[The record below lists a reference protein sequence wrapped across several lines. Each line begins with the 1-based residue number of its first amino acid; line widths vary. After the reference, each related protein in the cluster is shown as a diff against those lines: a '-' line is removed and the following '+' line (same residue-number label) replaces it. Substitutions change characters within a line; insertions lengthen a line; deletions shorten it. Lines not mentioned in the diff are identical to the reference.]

1 MLSTSSSSS
10 SSSDEESMILSL
22 VALLSSISSMSS
34 SISTSW
40 RAREDLALGGGG
52 LQAAISYCD
61 NGVCESKAYFRE
73 PRALGFGVGTRSSSS
88 SSSSSP
94 PPSSSSSSSSEL
106 IWIGFLNAACVARF
120 DFSALRTRSINI
132 MPRRSILNTH
142 AFRLGIAR
150 VATGVADGD
159 RLDVSS
165 SSEESSSDVDRRRLL
180 RLSLSTTRTTRN
192 TTPRTLIYFS
202 AMVEEYG
209 PRMSPRSS

>member
-52 LQAAISYCD
+52 LQAAISCCGS
-61 NGVCESKAYFRE
+61 GVCESKAYFRE
-73 PRALGFGVGTRSSSS
+73 PRALGFGVGARSSSSS

-94 PPSSSSSSSSEL
+94 PPSSSSSSSSSEL

-165 SSEESSSDVDRRRLL
+165 SSEDSSSDVDRRLLL

-192 TTPRTLIYFS
+192 TTSRTLICS
-202 AMVEEYG
+202 WAMVE
-209 PRMSPRSS
+209 